1 MMTLIK
7 KNAIHEWLQE
17 WVLKRNQ
24 CILNKKSSPLLN
36 ITHNEIKAK
45 CDEGYYMYN
54 KKFISTIL
62 IYVQEIYNNNNNEK
76 NHYWEK
82 CIMLLKKLEQNFELC
97 SLNLLKSL
105 EEYPNIEKS
114 KELFENYGRVLMDYY
129 FHNNYCF
136 LTQWFLL
143 YIQMQKY
150 EDDIEPM
157 LKRKLLQLINII
169 TSINDDIKWLEFLHG
184 RLLNINVAMIAH
196 KDFCNKYKKNIC
208 YDIDDDNEMELIIHN
223 LAQYLNNIYDCK
235 FNTDNDLKNPI
246 NPIIQY
252 PGLLY
257 YKNIYKDN
265 ENNIL
270 QNDDNNDDKN
280 NNYKNKNLIRYYQL
294 YKNILNYI
302 ENNLELGTKLDYLI
316 TIIMSFLND
325 TLPLSPVSSSSSL
338 LSEIDTQED
347 KDINCNS
354 QNDMS
359 IITND

>member
-1 MMTLIK
+1 M
-7 KNAIHEWLQE
+7 H
-17 WVLKRNQ
+17 
-24 CILNKKSSPLLN
+24 
-36 ITHNEIKAK
+36 
-45 CDEGYYMYN
+45 N

-62 IYVQEIYNNNNNEK
+62 KYVQEIYNNYNNEK

-114 KELFENYGRVLMDYY
+114 KKLFENYGRVLMDYY

-196 KDFCNKYKKNIC
+196 KEFCNKYKKNIC

-223 LAQYLNNIYDCK
+223 LAQYLNIIYDCK
-235 FNTDNDLKNPI
+235 FNTD
-246 NPIIQY
+246 
-252 PGLLY
+252 
-257 YKNIYKDN
+257 
-265 ENNIL
+265 
-270 QNDDNNDDKN
+270 DD
-280 NNYKNKNLIRYYQL
+280 
-294 YKNILNYI
+294 
-302 ENNLELGTKLDYLI
+302 
-316 TIIMSFLND
+316 
-325 TLPLSPVSSSSSL
+325 
-338 LSEIDTQED
+338 
-347 KDINCNS
+347 
-354 QNDMS
+354 
-359 IITND
+359 